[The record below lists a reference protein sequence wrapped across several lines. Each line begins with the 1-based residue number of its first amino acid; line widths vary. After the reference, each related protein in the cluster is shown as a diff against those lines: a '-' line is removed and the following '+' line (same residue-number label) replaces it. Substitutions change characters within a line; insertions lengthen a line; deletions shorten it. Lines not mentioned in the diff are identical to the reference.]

1 MSAETPADRARR
13 LLEGATPGPWRYDR
27 YDVVPTRS
35 VSEGWLIADCG
46 TSDSPDAADANV
58 RLISAAPDLAR
69 DLIAES
75 EAHEVTRAALAAV
88 ERERDEAL
96 TDGGLVGHYF
106 DRAVRAE
113 LACAA
118 LEMERDEARAELA
131 AAQERLTWP
140 RWAHERGEGVLE
152 LRLPSFVLLA
162 VVWNA
167 HDDVPSGWRAWH
179 GPVGSGPPCPWEQGA
194 GGIEEAEAYLAERGR
209 IRAGCTIRPAG
220 VSR

>member
-88 ERERDEAL
+88 ERERDEA
-96 TDGGLVGHYF
+96 
-106 DRAVRAE
+106 
-113 LACAA
+113 
-118 LEMERDEARAELA
+118 RAELA
-131 AAQERLTWP
+131 AAQDRLTWP
-140 RWAHERGEGVLE
+140 RWVRAPGGMLL
-152 LRLPSFVLLA
+152 LRLPSQELLA
-162 VVWNA
+162 TVWA
-167 HDDVPSGWRAWH
+167 GSDELDAGWRAWH
-179 GPVGSGPPCPWEQGA
+179 GLSGSGGPWEQGA
-194 GGIEEAEAYLAERGR
+194 GGIEEAEAYLVRHAR
-209 IRAGCTIRPAG
+209 IRAGCTIRPET
-220 VSR
+220 